1 MLKSLAVAVAGSLI
15 GTDAAQV
22 AGLYAEGAWL
32 QLLTSAAR
40 ERERL
45 TGLKALPR
53 MRINGLHHIHWP
65 RAAH

>member
-1 MLKSLAVAVAGSLI
+1 
-15 GTDAAQV
+15 
-22 AGLYAEGAWL
+22 
-32 QLLTSAAR
+32 
-40 ERERL
+40 L